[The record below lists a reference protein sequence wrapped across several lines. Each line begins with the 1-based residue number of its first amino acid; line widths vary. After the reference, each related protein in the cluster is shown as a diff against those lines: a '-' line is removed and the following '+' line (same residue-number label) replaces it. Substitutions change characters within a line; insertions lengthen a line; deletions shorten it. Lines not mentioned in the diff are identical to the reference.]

1 MATCAAYNCE
11 SLGTFDST
19 LEQCTTYRKGG
30 ISSIILIGC
39 GQTLADAT
47 DEAEVEALINGGN
60 AWLLENVK
68 VGLDA
73 PTQETQDPVTACGSA
88 IVINNVYTG
97 TLFAAQVNDNN
108 TDFVNRLIGG
118 YVVGG
123 LIGRI
128 CDTEGLTDIQV
139 YVDAEIS
146 FSGGL
151 VIPNTNSEYIR
162 YEVNFTFKSNDLA
175 IQTANPIFG

>member
-30 ISSIILIGC
+30 VSSVVLIGC
-39 GQTLADAT
+39 GQTLADPT
-47 DEAEVEALINGGN
+47 DETEVQDLIDGGN

-73 PTQETQDPVTACGSA
+73 PSQETQDPVTACGSP

-97 TLFAAQVNDNN
+97 TLFAAQVNANN
-108 TDFVNRLIGG
+108 TEFINKLIGG

-123 LIGRI
+123 MIMKV
-128 CDTEGLTDIQV
+128 CDTAGLTDIQV

-146 FSGGL
+146 FAGGL
-151 VIPNTNSEYIR
+151 VVPNTNSEYIR
-162 YEVNFTFKSNDLA
+162 YEVTFTFKSNDLA
-175 IQTANPIFG
+175 VQNANPIFG